1 MTGFRGLTRRP
12 RQDAGLVR
20 LRLELHEDVVARALD
35 EIRANPGIE
44 VGGKF
49 VGFVEGGFSAG
60 SERWRDDLAE
70 LRVIVVAY
78 LDAGPGKDRTAVHH
92 LSDTDYQFRL
102 FQEVARDVPDLH
114 FLGIWHS
121 HHPNGLDTLSQGDER
136 TGAVTVN
143 NPGHEHDFL
152 LSSLAVDFAGLTGGR
167 HFVFLRGRPGF
178 LEIDPADV
186 TVVQGPNPVANR
198 IAEIAGRLRPEPPDG
213 GVTWARTAAGKAVL
227 LEDRIWL
234 ARYPGLR
241 PFLRRGLMVWRGRID
256 LSGTTADCE
265 YVYPEDFPATP
276 PIVDVRTSDGA
287 NAVRYTLPSA
297 AQRESGFHFALSRL
311 TDLITGGRVTWDDTW
326 DEENGPEERPPGRDL

>member
-1 MTGFRGLTRRP
+1 MTGFRGMTRRP

-20 LRLELHEDVVARALD
+20 LRLELHEDVVVRALD

-44 VGGKF
+44 VGGTF
-49 VGFVEGGFSAG
+49 VGFVAGGFSAG

-70 LRVIVVAY
+70 LRVTVVAS
-78 LDAGPGKDRTAVHH
+78 LDAGPGRTAVHH
-92 LSDTDYQFRL
+92 LSDTDHRFRL
-102 FQEVARDVPDLH
+102 DVPDLH
-114 FLGIWHS
+114 VLGIWHS

-143 NPGHEHDFL
+143 DPGHEHDFL

-167 HFVFLRGRPGF
+167 HFLFLRGRPGF
-178 LEIDPADV
+178 LEIDPDDV
-186 TVVQGPNPVANR
+186 VVVQGPNPVADR
-198 IAEIAGRLRPEPPDG
+198 IAEIAGRLRPERPDG
-213 GVTWARTAAGKAVL
+213 GVTWARTPAGKAIL

-241 PFLRRGLMVWRGRID
+241 PFPRRGSMVWRGRID

-311 TDLITGGRVTWDDTW
+311 TDLITGGRVTWD
-326 DEENGPEERPPGRDL
+326 EENGPEERPPGRDL